1 MFKHKLKAT
10 LLAAASLGLLASPLA
25 AQQIDEVVV
34 TAEKRSASLQET
46 PIAITAISAETLEL
60 QKVENVNDLNAFAPN
75 LVARPGTTNKNA
87 SVLTIRGIGIS
98 GEEMLTQDAP
108 TGIYIDGL
116 AITKGAAMSVDL
128 ADIEQV
134 EVLRGPQGTLF
145 GRNAIGGAVSFKT
158 RRPSNEAGLTM
169 QIGGGNYGY
178 KNAKVKADLGDLGNN
193 GMRVSLGY
201 SKSERDGVINNLL
214 VGNDKDPGADE
225 TSKFRVAIDWD
236 ISDTVNA
243 YYTFDRTASDS
254 YQNYY
259 QTMVFDTTPLAPGFP
274 SYADIYGPLLR
285 GTAFANPGAGC
296 PTALSANRLDNVCIN
311 DLGKSE
317 NDTQGHM
324 LQLEFALNGM
334 TLRSVTGQR
343 EWDFN
348 SGVGD
353 LNGFGALAGVNRGY
367 SIPAYGINVTIPASV
382 ASTIYSADSRR
393 HHEQLSQEFTLIS
406 DSSGKLRWVAGVF
419 FLDEEGEE
427 SGMQYVYLALGN
439 PPLIAANTLI
449 PAASPSFKMESE
461 SRAIYGQIDYDMS
474 DRLTLSTGIRYS
486 EDEMDVV
493 QTVPAAA
500 AGTRSEKFSEPTG
513 HITAAY
519 EVNDNINTYAKIARG
534 YRSGGFAA
542 RGDGDKFDEETA
554 TSYELGLKTQYDRVR
569 FNAAIFSTD
578 YKDRQITQP
587 VVSAGAYVNKIV
599 NASEQTIEGVEL
611 EVDVAMT
618 DLLSLSASYGYLD
631 IETKGFLWNIGTA
644 ANPNI
649 QDISGNLVNT
659 EPQDTGNFA
668 ITYENDTSIGKVTAR
683 VNANYT
689 ASYHSFAN
697 TYVTKLVKDVVS
709 QSRTLIDAQIRI
721 DNAFG
726 SSAFIDIWGKN
737 LTDKEYVTRA
747 IDFQSLGH
755 AGVYWGDPRTVGINV
770 GVKF

>member
-1 MFKHKLKAT
+1 MFKHKLKST
-10 LLAAASLGLLASPLA
+10 LLAAAGLGLLASPLA

-34 TAEKRSASLQET
+34 TAEKRSASLQDT

-158 RRPSNEAGLTM
+158 RRPSNEAGATA

-178 KNAKVKADLGDLGNN
+178 KNAKIKADLGDIGNN
-193 GMRVSLGY
+193 GFRVSLGFG
-201 SKSERDGVINNLL
+201 KSERDGVINNLL
-214 VGNDKDPGADE
+214 VGNDQDPGAYE
-225 TSKFRVAIDWD
+225 TTNYRVAVDWD

-243 YYTFDRTASDS
+243 YYTFDSTSTDS
-254 YQNYY
+254 YANYY
-259 QTMVFDTTPLAPGFP
+259 QTTAFDRSVYSTG
-274 SYADIYGPLLR
+274 YDQVLR
-285 GTAFANPGAGC
+285 GIAAGANAGKGC
-296 PTALSANRLDNVCIN
+296 PTALSAKRLSDVCIN

-348 SGVGD
+348 AGVGD
-353 LNGFGALAGVNRGY
+353 LSGYGALAGVTRLG
-367 SIPAYGINVTIPASV
+367 IPANV
-382 ASTIYSADSRR
+382 ASALYSSDSDR

-406 DSSGKLRWVAGVF
+406 DSSGKLRWVAGIF
-419 FLDEEGEE
+419 MLDEEGEE
-427 SGMQYVYLALGN
+427 SGTQYVYLIGGN
-439 PPLIAANTLI
+439 PPLIGASTLI
-449 PAASPSFKMESE
+449 SAASPAFKMESE

-474 DRLTLSTGIRYS
+474 DRLTLSTGLRYS
-486 EDEMDVV
+486 EDEMEVV
-493 QTVPAAA
+493 QTLPTAA

-519 EVNDNINTYAKIARG
+519 EVNDNINTYAKVARG

-587 VVSAGAYVNKIV
+587 ISNGGAYVNKIV
-599 NASEQTIEGVEL
+599 NASEQTIEGIEL

-618 DLLSLSASYGYLD
+618 DLLSMTASYGYLD

-649 QDISGNLVNT
+649 QDISGDLMNT

-668 ITYENDTSIGKVTAR
+668 ITYENETSIGKVTAR

-697 TYVTKLVKDVVS
+697 TYVTKLVKEVVS
-709 QSRTLIDAQIRI
+709 KSRTLFDAQIRI
-721 DNAFG
+721 ENAFG
-726 SSAFIDIWGKN
+726 SKAFIDIWGKN

-747 IDFQSLGH
+747 VDFQALGH
-755 AGVYWGDPRTVGINV
+755 AGVYWGDPRTVGVNV